1 MLGDNAVPAGS
12 PGQRQSLP
20 IPTESNYMR
29 SSILAVAITL
39 AIGSISFTA
48 AAQSG
53 TGSSAERDRELVEL
67 KAQLAALQ
75 AQVASLEERTDAQS
89 DINVSTQEGIDAM
102 ATGAPKVETKGGIK
116 VASADKNF
124 EASLGGRIHFDA
136 YAFDRD
142 LASATGTTDFRRA
155 RLTLAG
161 KAFGWEYKME
171 QDFAAGSTTEGF
183 RDVYIAK
190 KALGGKVTIGHFKPY
205 RSMEELT
212 SSNEIT
218 MMERPFASASGL
230 YSGRQFGQG
239 IGYLRGGDNY
249 SFGATAYNLRNAA
262 SPRNEGVGAAARV
275 TFAPINNDTST
286 LHFGLSASRENA
298 NRGSDDMS
306 AKVSYA
312 GRRGPSQTI
321 ATTSGES
328 GDSVDTIG
336 LEAAGAFGP
345 VYFQSE
351 YANATFNAPLG
362 GDEEVETFYV
372 MGSWMLTGEHK
383 PYKAGNG
390 VFGSAK
396 GEGMWELTA
405 RYDTIENKDVADLEA
420 SSTTLGL
427 NYYFNPNV
435 RLMFRTQLS
444 F

>member
-1 MLGDNAVPAGS
+1 
-12 PGQRQSLP
+12 
-20 IPTESNYMR
+20 MR
-29 SSILAVAITL
+29 PSILAAALAVAICST
-39 AIGSISFTA
+39 GFTA
-48 AAQSG
+48 QAQTQDSAAEIAQ
-53 TGSSAERDRELVEL
+53 L

-89 DINVSTQEGIDAM
+89 DINVGTQESMEKLA
-102 ATGAPKVETKGGIK
+102 ASAPKVETKGGIK
-116 VASADKNF
+116 VTSADGDF
-124 EASLGGRIHFDA
+124 SASLGGRIHFDA

-142 LASATGTTDFRRA
+142 QANVTGTTDFRRA

-161 KAFGWEYKME
+161 KVFGWEYKME
-171 QDFAAGSTTEGF
+171 QDFTGGSTTEGF
-183 RDVYIAK
+183 RDVYIATR
-190 KALGGKVTIGHFKPY
+190 ALGGKVTIGHFKPY

-218 MMERPFASASGL
+218 MMERPFASGSGL

-239 IGYLRGGDNY
+239 VGYLRGGDNY
-249 SFGATAYNLRNAA
+249 SAGATVYNLRNAG

-275 TFAPINNDTST
+275 TYAPINNDNST
-286 LHFGLSASRENA
+286 LHFGVSASSENA
-298 NRGSDDMS
+298 NKGSENLS
-306 AKVSYA
+306 AKVAYG

-321 ATTSGES
+321 ATTTGASGES
-328 GDSVDTIG
+328 VETIG

-345 VYFQSE
+345 VFFQSE
-351 YANATFNAPLG
+351 FANATFNQPLG
-362 GDEEVETFYV
+362 GSQDVQTFYV

-390 VFGSAK
+390 VFGSPK
-396 GEGMWELTA
+396 GKGMWELTA

-420 SSTTLGL
+420 SSTTLGV

-435 RLMFRTQLS
+435 RMMFNYIRGDNEFTGDETGQYALRTQLS